1 MTPSMADILMVVSLA
16 VILLWTVRLARFKGL
31 NPWVWGVGSV
41 LLMAVTWQYSR
52 DFLGLVVMAPL
63 VFLLLY
69 KSPLF
74 RRNSSQTQATCPRC
88 AAPDPG
94 GLNFC
99 VNCGWELAK
108 TYTEVT
114 AGAETAEHAPMPTE
128 IHREPEME
136 PTPGVPEM
144 EVESPFKPTA
154 ETAEATEVQPAP
166 EPASVQDTP
175 SAQPVFASE
184 TESAAAKIV
193 RDERAERTEPQK
205 PTVRRFPTAVSL
217 TERGIALFS
226 QERFQESVDQFTKA
240 IALDPSYKLA
250 LKHRAEAYGR
260 LGRAEQEAAD
270 QRQLEAI

>member
-16 VILLWTVRLARFKGL
+16 VIVLWTVRLARFKGL

-99 VNCGWELAK
+99 VNCGWDLSK

-114 AGAETAEHAPMPTE
+114 AGAETA
-128 IHREPEME
+128 
-136 PTPGVPEM
+136 EM

-154 ETAEATEVQPAP
+154 ETAEATEVQAAP

-193 RDERAERTEPQK
+193 RDERAERTEPQR
-205 PTVRRFPTAVSL
+205 PTIRRFPTAASL

>member
-1 MTPSMADILMVVSLA
+1 
-16 VILLWTVRLARFKGL
+16 
-31 NPWVWGVGSV
+31 
-41 LLMAVTWQYSR
+41 
-52 DFLGLVVMAPL
+52 
-63 VFLLLY
+63 
-69 KSPLF
+69 
-74 RRNSSQTQATCPRC
+74 
-88 AAPDPG
+88 
-94 GLNFC
+94 
-99 VNCGWELAK
+99 
-108 TYTEVT
+108 
-114 AGAETAEHAPMPTE
+114 
-128 IHREPEME
+128 
-136 PTPGVPEM
+136 M

-166 EPASVQDTP
+166 DPASVPDTP

-205 PTVRRFPTAVSL
+205 PTVRRFPTAASL

>member
-1 MTPSMADILMVVSLA
+1 MTPSIADILMVVSLA
-16 VILLWTVRLARFKGL
+16 VIALWTVRLARFKGL

-74 RRNSSQTQATCPRC
+74 RRNSSKNQASCPRC

-99 VNCGWELAK
+99 VNCGWELSKA
-108 TYTEVT
+108 YTEVT
-114 AGAETAEHAPMPTE
+114 AGSETAEHAPTPTE
-128 IHREPEME
+128 IRREPEME
-136 PTPGVPEM
+136 PTPGVPET

-154 ETAEATEVQPAP
+154 ETAEAAEDQPAP

-184 TESAAAKIV
+184 NESAAARIV

-205 PTVRRFPTAVSL
+205 PPVRRFPTAASL
-217 TERGIALFS
+217 TERGIALFR
-226 QERFQESVDQFTKA
+226 QDRFQEAVDQFTKA